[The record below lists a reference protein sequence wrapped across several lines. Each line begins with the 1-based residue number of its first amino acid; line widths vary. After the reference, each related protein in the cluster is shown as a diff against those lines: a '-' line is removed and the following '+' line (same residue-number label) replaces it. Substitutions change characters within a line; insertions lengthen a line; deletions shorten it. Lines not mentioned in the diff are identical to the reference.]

1 MEKIQKRIEKFNK
14 SRTSTFLEIFEEC
27 IKIYSK
33 FGETLGVSILGP
45 FKFSPLI
52 VLLTVDLTSYF
63 FDTIYCLWIFRD
75 DLEKFVFCLVTFSFL
90 FQGIAKINTF
100 IGDRK
105 ELQELIETFSQ
116 LHKMMSDK
124 KLETLKLY
132 MTCGE
137 VAGIF
142 YMILFGLVGVVM
154 VSYPLG
160 VWLLTGEVILPYGF
174 ELPGFPSETIIGY
187 IVNYFYHLIQTY
199 YTAVGFG
206 FTDAIYVMFVFNI
219 FAIMKI
225 CHQILDEIDEEIGK
239 LKAGENS
246 KILNQKILQ
255 FINLH
260 QKLIKFVYKP
270 GMPKREISGVL

>member
-1 MEKIQKRIEKFNK
+1 MEKLGKRIEKFNK
-14 SRTSTFLEIFEEC
+14 SRTSTSLEIFEES
-27 IKIYSK
+27 INIYSK
-33 FGETLGVSILGP
+33 VGSTFGVPIIGP
-45 FKFSPLI
+45 FKFSTLFVLLI
-52 VLLTVDLTSYF
+52 VDMTSYF

-75 DLEKFVFCLVTFSFL
+75 NLEKFVYCLVTFSFL

-116 LHKMMSDK
+116 LHKMIIDK
-124 KLETLKLY
+124 KLKEILKLY
-132 MTCGE
+132 MTYGE
-137 VAGIF
+137 VSGIF
-142 YMILFGLVGVVM
+142 CMILYGLVGVIM

-160 VWLLTGEVILPYGF
+160 VWVLTGEVILPYGF
-174 ELPGFPSETIIGY
+174 ELPGFPPETIIGY

-206 FTDAIYVMFVFNI
+206 FTDAIYIIFVFNI
-219 FAIMKI
+219 YATVKI

-239 LKAGENS
+239 LKAGQNS
-246 KILNQKILQ
+246 KILDRKILQ

-260 QKLIKFVYKP
+260 QKLIKFV
-270 GMPKREISGVL
+270 